1 MRGDLEREREE
12 RMAATAARILAEI
25 ALALMAAGMTIDL
38 APTLV
43 DGSLVRKGMIDRV
56 DGVGIAL
63 RAYVMES
70 WRSQK
75 SRVTFAVGRER
86 TRVYPINREGGIN
99 LAKLVEAVREDVAAA
114 KKREVERNALNAWE
128 DRVVALRTDACE
140 PLRAYAEAEG
150 CDDLTITG
158 VLSGGADPRVEHFYV
173 KISGSLDA
181 AAVREIVRVLGR
193 AKARRVA
200 S

>member
-1 MRGDLEREREE
+1 MKGDPDREREE
-12 RMAATAARILAEI
+12 RRATTEARILSEI
-25 ALALMAAGMTIDL
+25 ALALMAAGMEIDL
-38 APTLV
+38 MPTL
-43 DGSLVRKGMIDRV
+43 DDDRCIQKGVIQRI
-56 DGVGIAL
+56 DGVGVGLTCA
-63 RAYVMES
+63 RS

-86 TRVYPINREGGIN
+86 TRVYPINREGQIN
-99 LAKLVEAVREDVAAA
+99 LAKLVEAIREDVAAA
-114 KKREVERNALNAWE
+114 KKREVDRNALNAWE